1 MRQSRRWLLIW
12 AAGLLL
18 LFGPTSLR
26 SLQPEPSPAYT
37 PPAIAT
43 AALAATPVPTVT
55 AAALAAQP
63 VELAGATTRPGPVV
77 VDLAHYSNLER
88 DRFHALASSLAVRGM
103 DLRFWLPTVP
113 LDSVPSF
120 AAFPDQSA
128 DLHKVLADASALVVV
143 SPFFLYNR
151 QEIQVVERFLTDGGR
166 LLLISD
172 PDVESDAARDTNSL
186 ALPFDIV
193 FQEDYLYDVT
203 DNDANYTHFFQG
215 SYLDQAAELAGSRIG
230 FYGGRSIEGAVIPQ
244 MRSAPSTLSS
254 LRTGQNAF
262 TTVALGGR
270 PGSRTAGRVLA
281 LSDFDV
287 LTDPYVARHDNR
299 RMLDFVVAFLADGRR
314 SQTVVDFPE
323 FLGPQVALVVVS
335 DEAAGAPS
343 IRQAAALQLLLE
355 RSGRTLQLG
364 ITRWLTDSLSAPNAD
379 LLVVARYQAVD
390 KRSSLLAEAGFV
402 LHQGPAPLPGGT
414 PSPPTAT
421 PQRAVP
427 TPPPLTPAVF
437 PAKPLPATTDLPR
450 FSASQAGGAAAER
463 PATHAPLADAEPSP
477 TEPAAPPEFAPSA
490 TPEPTLYLVQED
502 GIHLLASETL
512 LFLQRSETDGRR
524 LLALLADSE
533 AALQTGLKRLLEQDF
548 SNCLVQEELAIC
560 PVDSATAAPTSAPTA
575 VGTAVPTSAEPAA
588 PLEQRAAA
596 PILVVDDNLNASA
609 EESSE
614 AELYAELLAAAGYS
628 AEVWATRTDGL
639 PSVEEL
645 TRHRWVIWSDAAYA
659 QSGIQGESLRLLSE
673 LISAGG
679 KVTIG
684 SRMPFFGVGGEPASP
699 IVDLQVAEGLPA
711 LGAGLPAEPFELPDG
726 LPAVVPLERSPGIS
740 TGASIALRR
749 GPASLAADAPAVM
762 LYTDETFEE
771 PKGARLLLVG
781 LALTWLP
788 SEVSAQLVQNMAAV
802 MLAHNE
808 TPSE

>member
-26 SLQPEPSPAYT
+26 SLQPEPGPAYT

-55 AAALAAQP
+55 AAPLAAQP
-63 VELAGATTRPGPVV
+63 VEPAVAMARPGPVV
-77 VDLAHYSNLER
+77 VDLAHYSDLER
-88 DRFHALASSLAVRGM
+88 DRFHALAGSLAARGI

-128 DLHKVLADASALVVV
+128 ELHKILADASALVVV

-172 PDVESDAARDTNSL
+172 PDIESDAARDTNSL

-193 FQEDYLYDVT
+193 FQEDYLYDVA

-244 MRSAPSTLSS
+244 VRSAPSTLSS
-254 LRTGQNAF
+254 LRTGQTAF

-299 RMLDFVVAFLADGRR
+299 RMLDFVAAFLAGGKR
-314 SQTVVDFPE
+314 SQTIVDFPE

-364 ITRWLTDSLSAPNAD
+364 VTRWLTDSLAAPNAD
-379 LLVVARYQAVD
+379 LLVVARYQEVD
-390 KRSSLLAEAGFV
+390 KRSLLLADAGFV
-402 LHQGPAPLPGGT
+402 LQQGPAPLPGST

-421 PQRAVP
+421 PQRAAP
-427 TPPPLTPAVF
+427 TPPTPAAF
-437 PAKPLPATTDLPR
+437 PAKPLPATTDPPR
-450 FSASQAGGAAAER
+450 FSTSQTGRMAVGQ
-463 PATHAPLADAEPSP
+463 PATHAPLAEPLP
-477 TEPAAPPEFAPSA
+477 TEPAAPPEVAPA
-490 TPEPTLYLVQED
+490 APPDPTLYLVQKD
-502 GIHLLASETL
+502 GIQLLASETL

-524 LLALLADSE
+524 LLALLAASE
-533 AALQTGLKRLLEQDF
+533 VSLQTGLQRLLDQDF
-548 SNCLVQEELAIC
+548 SNCLVQDELAIC
-560 PVDSATAAPTSAPTA
+560 PVDPAAAVQPPAPPSAPTPAPTSA
-575 VGTAVPTSAEPAA
+575 VPAA
-588 PLEQRAAA
+588 PPEASAAA

-614 AELYAELLAAAGYS
+614 AVLYAELLAAAGYT
-628 AEVWATRTDGL
+628 ADVWATRTDGL

-645 TRHRWVIWSDAAYA
+645 TRHSWVIWSDAAYA

-673 LISAGG
+673 LINAGG

-684 SRMPFFGVGGEPASP
+684 SRMPFFGVGGEAASP

-711 LGAGLPAEPFELPDG
+711 LVAGLPTEPIKLPDG
-726 LPAVVPLERSPGIS
+726 LPAVVPLERSPDVS

-749 GPASLAADAPAVM
+749 GPVSLAADAPAVM
-762 LYTDETFEE
+762 LYTDENFEA

-788 SEVSAQLVQNMAAV
+788 SEISARLVQNMAAV
-802 MLAHNE
+802 MLAYREN
-808 TPSE
+808 PSE

>member
-1 MRQSRRWLLIW
+1 MLIW

-55 AAALAAQP
+55 AAALADQP
-63 VELAGATTRPGPVV
+63 VEPATARPGPVV
-77 VDLAHYSNLER
+77 VDLAHYSDLER
-88 DRFHALASSLAVRGM
+88 DRFHALAGSLAARGI

-128 DLHKVLADASALVVV
+128 ELHKILADASALVVV

-193 FQEDYLYDVT
+193 FQEDYLYDVA

-215 SYLDQAAELAGSRIG
+215 SYLDQAAALAGSRIG
-230 FYGGRSIEGAVIPQ
+230 FYGGRSIEGAVLPQ
-244 MRSAPSTLSS
+244 VRSAPSTLSS

-262 TTVALGGR
+262 TTVAIGGR

-299 RMLDFVVAFLADGRR
+299 RMLDFVAAFLAGGQR
-314 SQTVVDFPE
+314 SQTIVDFPE
-323 FLGPQVALVVVS
+323 FLGSQVALVVVS

-364 ITRWLTDSLSAPNAD
+364 VTGWLTDSLSAPNAD
-379 LLVVARYQAVD
+379 LLVVARYQEID
-390 KRSSLLAEAGFV
+390 KRSSLLADAGFV
-402 LHQGPAPLPGGT
+402 LQQGPAPLPGDT
-414 PSPPTAT
+414 PSPPTAS
-421 PQRAVP
+421 PQRAAP
-427 TPPPLTPAVF
+427 TPLPPTPAAF
-437 PAKPLPATTDLPR
+437 PAKPLPANTDPPR
-450 FSASQAGGAAAER
+450 FSASQAGRVAVGQ
-463 PATHAPLADAEPSP
+463 PATHAPLSETEPPP
-477 TEPAAPPEFAPSA
+477 TEPAAPPEFSPAAP
-490 TPEPTLYLVQED
+490 PEPTLYLVQKD
-502 GIHLLASETL
+502 GIQLLASETL
-512 LFLQRSETDGRR
+512 LFLQRSETNGRR
-524 LLALLADSE
+524 LLVLLAASE
-533 AALQTGLKRLLEQDF
+533 VSLQTGLQRLLDQDF
-548 SNCLVQEELAIC
+548 SNCLVQDELALC
-560 PVDSATAAPTSAPTA
+560 PVDSATAAQPPAPTSAPTSA
-575 VGTAVPTSAEPAA
+575 ATAAATAA
-588 PLEQRAAA
+588 PPEASAAA

-614 AELYAELLAAAGYS
+614 AALYAELLAAAGYT

-645 TRHRWVIWSDAAYA
+645 TRHSWVIWSDAAYA

-673 LISAGG
+673 LINAGG

-684 SRMPFFGVGGEPASP
+684 SRMPFFGVGGEAASP

-711 LGAGLPAEPFELPDG
+711 LVAGLPTEPIELPDG
-726 LPAVVPLERSPGIS
+726 LPAVVPLERSPDVS

-762 LYTDETFEE
+762 LYADENFEA

-802 MLAHNE
+802 MLAYREN
-808 TPSE
+808 PSE